1 MKGLTPVILIALS
14 IGLFLYFIQPQYGEI
29 KVLQAEK
36 ERYDEAVDA
45 ADRLQALRD
54 DLVNQYNSFST
65 ADLRRIAK
73 FLPEQVDD
81 VRLVLDVDRIARDNS
96 IDIEE
101 ITIEEEVSNEQDA
114 RALGSRS
121 ALAEQI
127 EVGRE
132 TLVLNVAFDGS
143 YGQFINFLTD
153 LETSLRVVDVIG
165 LSFDSSET
173 EFAGIY
179 SFNLILQ
186 TYWLK

>member
-14 IGLFLYFIQPQYGEI
+14 LGLFFYFIQPQYEGI

-45 ADRLQALRD
+45 AQELQALRD

-81 VRLVLDVDRIARDNS
+81 VRLVLDIDRIAQESS
-96 IDIEE
+96 INIEE
-101 ITIEEEVSNEQDA
+101 ILVLEN
-114 RALGSRS
+114 
-121 ALAEQI
+121 LADTQSGRNSGNRTSLSEQI
-127 EVGRE
+127 EVETE
-132 TLVLNVAFDGS
+132 TLALQLTFDAS
-143 YGQFINFLTD
+143 YGEFLDFITD
-153 LETSLRVVDVIG
+153 LETSLRIVDITE
-165 LSFDSSET
+165 LSFSSEDT
-173 EFAGIY
+173 EAPGIY
-179 SFNLILQ
+179 TFNITLQ